1 MMNNEWKRHVN
12 RPIKMANLIG
22 QNNNNR
28 KTINLQ
34 YSIRF
39 QFVCGIEWAAKI
51 VVAYNQY

>member
-1 MMNNEWKRHVN
+1 MNKEWKRHVN